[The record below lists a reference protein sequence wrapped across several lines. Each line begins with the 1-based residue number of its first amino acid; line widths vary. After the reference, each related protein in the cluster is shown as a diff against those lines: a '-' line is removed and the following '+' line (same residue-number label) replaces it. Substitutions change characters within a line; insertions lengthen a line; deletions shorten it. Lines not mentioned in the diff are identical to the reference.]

1 MDLLR
6 TNGLR
11 DSENVSAVR
20 REQIRLLKPRSIE
33 MNSKMKIE
41 EHKIPVR
48 EVSDWH
54 LDSVAWE
61 GEVENKRIC
70 SDLTVFAFRS
80 GERR

>member
-1 MDLLR
+1 
-6 TNGLR
+6 
-11 DSENVSAVR
+11 
-20 REQIRLLKPRSIE
+20 
-33 MNSKMKIE
+33 MKGKIKE
-41 EHKIPVR
+41 RKIPVR

>member
-1 MDLLR
+1 
-6 TNGLR
+6 
-11 DSENVSAVR
+11 
-20 REQIRLLKPRSIE
+20 
-33 MNSKMKIE
+33 MKGKIKE
-41 EHKIPVR
+41 RKIPVR
-48 EVSDWH
+48 EAFDGH